1 MEYRA
6 LNPDEFEAWLDH
18 VTHVFSGGRQYF
30 SNHWYNDPWKDF
42 EGIRVAVD
50 DGQIVSTVR
59 VFIRKMY
66 FHGEQITVGGIGE
79 VSTRTE
85 YRKKGIATQLL
96 LDSIEFMESKDIA
109 ISMLHGS
116 QRIYSIEGWEKVDR
130 YVAKKTIIGKA
141 QHEWNIHPFNF
152 EDTNEVKQIAELYHN
167 YSQRFNGIFVRDEIE
182 YWTDWVKTESSSM
195 WIAERN
201 GKIDGY
207 LSANRRNGHLN
218 VKEFAASNSVCQD
231 GSENLFFESMI
242 SDIITKLDE
251 EKLEIDYPAPIGDG
265 FNAPVV
271 EKYGSTMYRVI
282 QPTAFKEEMQQEL
295 SDELPNLLH
304 SQSAPNAKDIQSH
317 HIFWTTDGF

>member
-30 SNHWYNDPWKDF
+30 SNHWYNDPWKDI

-66 FHGEQITVGGIGE
+66 FHGEKITVGGIGE

-96 LDSIEFMESKDIA
+96 LDSIEFMESRDIA

-116 QRIYSIEGWEKVDR
+116 QRIYSNEGWEKVNR
-130 YVAKKTIIGKA
+130 YVAKKSITGKV
-141 QHEWNIHPFNF
+141 QHTWVIRPMNF
-152 EDTNEVKQIAELYHN
+152 EDPNEVKQIADLYHN
-167 YSQRFNGIFVRDEIE
+167 YSERFNGIFVRDELE
-182 YWTDWVKTESSSM
+182 YWTNWVKTESPNM

-201 GKIDGY
+201 SNIDGY
-207 LSANRRNGHLN
+207 VSLNKRNGHLN
-218 VKEFAASNSVCQD
+218 IKEFAASESVNVD
-231 GSENLFFESMI
+231 GNETLLFESMI
-242 SDIITKLDE
+242 SDIIAKLDE
-251 EKLEIDYPAPIGDG
+251 KELEIDYPAPIGEG
-265 FNAPVV
+265 FNTPIV

-304 SQSAPNAKDIQSH
+304 SQSTPKAKDIQSH

>member
-6 LNPDEFEAWLDH
+6 LNPNEFEAWLDH

-30 SNHWYNDPWKDF
+30 SNHWYNDPWKDV

-50 DGQIVSTVR
+50 EGQIVSTVR

-66 FHGEQITVGGIGE
+66 FHGEKITVGGIGE

-96 LDSIEFMESKDIA
+96 LDSIDFMESRDIA
-109 ISMLHGS
+109 ISMLHGN
-116 QRIYSIEGWEKVDR
+116 QRIYSNEGWEKVDR
-130 YVAKKTIIGKA
+130 YIAKKSIIGKEQNTWKIRA
-141 QHEWNIHPFNF
+141 INF
-152 EDTNEVKQIAELYHN
+152 QDPNEVKQIADLHHN
-167 YSQRFNGIFVRDEIE
+167 YSVKFNGIFVRDELE
-182 YWTDWVKTESSSM
+182 YWTNWVKTESPSM

-207 LSANRRNGHLN
+207 VSVNKRNSHLN
-218 VKEFAASNSVCQD
+218 IKEFAASESINED
-231 GSENLFFESMI
+231 GNENVFFEFMI
-242 SDIITKLDE
+242 SDIVTKLNE
-251 EKLEIDYPAPIGDG
+251 EKLEIDFPAAIGDG

-282 QPTAFKEEMQQEL
+282 QPQAFKEKIKEEL
-295 SDELPNLLH
+295 SDSLPNLMH
-304 SQSAPNAKDIQSH
+304 SQSTPNAKDIQSH
-317 HIFWTTDGF
+317 HIFWSTDSF